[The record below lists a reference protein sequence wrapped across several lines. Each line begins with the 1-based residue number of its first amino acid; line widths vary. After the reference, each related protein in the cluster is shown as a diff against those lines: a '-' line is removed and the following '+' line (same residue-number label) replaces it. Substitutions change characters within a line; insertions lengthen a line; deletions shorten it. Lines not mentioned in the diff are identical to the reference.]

1 MTERTHLE
9 LRPGILAD
17 CTGAVYLESSRAL
30 LVADAHLGYAWA
42 QRRRGEL
49 GPLTDGGIFARIDAA
64 MARWKPEQLVFL
76 GDVVHLGRPASEER
90 EAIEQALT
98 SAANQARVTVVLG
111 NHDRQFVSDF
121 GHLPVETMLQW
132 SDDNVLAVHGDREWP
147 DTSLWLLM
155 GHLHPSIRVQDA
167 AGVRQRLPVFVIGSR
182 AVVLPAFSPFAAGFD
197 LAKPLS
203 PEWRLLFGGEYV
215 ELAAATGTQVR
226 KLPRLVSLRFQ
237 RTQAG
242 GGSRS
247 TAR

>member
-17 CTGAVYLESSRAL
+17 CTGSVYLENSRTL

-49 GPLTDGGIFARIDAA
+49 GPLTDGGIFARLDAA

-76 GDVVHLGRPASEER
+76 GDVVHLGRPAREER

-98 SAANQARVTVVLG
+98 RAAGKARVTVVLG
-111 NHDRQFVSDF
+111 NHDRRFVRDF
-121 GHLPVETMLQW
+121 GHLPVETTLQW
-132 SDDNVLAVHGDREWP
+132 GDDSVVAVHGDREWP
-147 DTSLWLLM
+147 DTSLWLLL
-155 GHLHPSIRVQDA
+155 GHLHPAIVVPDA
-167 AGVRQRLPVFVIGSR
+167 AGVRQRLPVFLIGSR
-182 AVVLPAFSPFAAGFD
+182 ALVLPAFSPFAAGFD

-203 PEWRLLFGGEYV
+203 REWSLLFGNEYV

-226 KLPRLVSLRFQ
+226 KFPRLVSLRFQ
-237 RTQAG
+237 KRQPAD
-242 GGSRS
+242 GSR
-247 TAR
+247 RNPG